1 MKMVISMNEDKNV
14 ITFEEMYK
22 RKTNHEHKPQHE
34 HQKGHLYAILYYA
47 LIMYV
52 VASII
57 IIFLSQVP
65 SFRQTWS
72 EEEILFESIKN
83 QTGALALIEDSVFD
97 LYDEKYADH
106 VVSIGMFSGYHV
118 VVNKHNTFYEDVLF
132 TYDELLETK
141 IFDESKLILVIKH
154 LPETIQWDDSLAIR
168 LYKGDT
174 LLEPIQFQA
183 DAIIVKGPQVTLT
196 PEASSLINFLIYIL
210 LVPGIYYFMKRDLL
224 TDFKLAAKDKKELI
238 IPIIVG
244 FAYVWI
250 GNIVSNLLSQWMAS
264 SLGVEVGEAANQQAI
279 ISAVTSSTGFLM
291 IISAVFIGPV
301 IEELI
306 FRKALFGL
314 IKSDKIA
321 IATSTLVFGLIHVMS
336 ETSIQDALI
345 NGVPYFV
352 MGFVFGYIYVKN
364 KRNIFVPTI
373 VHILNNAISIL
384 AILLIL

>member
-1 MKMVISMNEDKNV
+1 MVIIMNEEKDI

-22 RKTNHEHKPQHE
+22 RKENKDHRPPETHH
-34 HQKGHLYAILYYA
+34 KGHLYAILYYA

-65 SFRQTWS
+65 AFLKTWD

-83 QTGALALIEDSVFD
+83 RTGALALIDDDVFQTYQEAYSD
-97 LYDEKYADH
+97 Y
-106 VVSIGMFSGYHV
+106 VISIGDFYGYHV
-118 VVNKHNTFYEDVLF
+118 VINKLNSYYKGVLY
-132 TYDELLETK
+132 TYDETLDIEFL
-141 IFDESKLILVIKH
+141 DESKLLLVIQSS
-154 LPETIQWDDSLAIR
+154 PEITKWDESLAIR
-168 LYKGDT
+168 LYQGKQ
-174 LLEPIQFQA
+174 LLEPIQFGA
-183 DAIIVKGPQVTLT
+183 PAIIVEGPQVTIT

-210 LVPGIYYFMKRDLL
+210 LIPGIYYFMKRDLF
-224 TDFKLAAKDKKELI
+224 TDYQLAVKKKKDLI

-250 GNIVSNLLSQWMAS
+250 GNIAANFISNFFAS

-291 IISAVFIGPV
+291 IISAVFIGPI

-314 IKSDKIA
+314 IKSDKLA
-321 IATSTLVFGLIHVMS
+321 IFVSSLVFGLIHIMG
-336 ETSIQDALI
+336 ETNIQDALI

-364 KRNIFVPTI
+364 DRNIIVPTI
-373 VHILNNAISIL
+373 VHILNNGISIL